1 VSSLNVGLVWGTA
14 VTTLETRSRTM
25 PASKEPGIGFSMAWR
40 VSLPSKLPRRLSRGL
55 GVAEYA
61 LWKSVSESSVV
72 PVSAG
77 VSAGVTGVV
86 VRGRSTAAAAAAAS
100 AAAAAAAS
108 EAKASSYFEP
118 EVVIGRSGRVGVL
131 ASSCLEDRFSPGAV
145 SVESP
150 REIAVLLD
158 VTVSARFRWLL

>member
-86 VRGRSTAAAAAAAS
+86 VRGRSTAAAAAAS

-131 ASSCLEDRFSPGAV
+131 ASSCLEDRCSPGAV

>member
-1 VSSLNVGLVWGTA
+1 
-14 VTTLETRSRTM
+14 M
-25 PASKEPGIGFSMAWR
+25 
-40 VSLPSKLPRRLSRGL
+40 
-55 GVAEYA
+55 
-61 LWKSVSESSVV
+61 SESSVV

-86 VRGRSTAAAAAAAS
+86 VRGRSKAAAAAAA
-100 AAAAAAAS
+100 AATS
-108 EAKASSYFEP
+108 EAEASSCFELV
-118 EVVIGRSGRVGVL
+118 VVIGRSGRVGVL
-131 ASSCLEDRFSPGAV
+131 ASSYLEERFSPGAV

>member
-1 VSSLNVGLVWGTA
+1 
-14 VTTLETRSRTM
+14 M
-25 PASKEPGIGFSMAWR
+25 PASKEPGICFSTTWR
-40 VSLPSKLPRRLSRGL
+40 VSLPTIRSSKLPRRLSRGL

-86 VRGRSTAAAAAAAS
+86 VRGRSK
-100 AAAAAAAS
+100 AAAAAAS
-108 EAKASSYFEP
+108 EAEASSCFELV
-118 EVVIGRSGRVGVL
+118 VVIGRSGRVGVL
-131 ASSCLEDRFSPGAV
+131 ASSYLEERFSPGAV

>member
-86 VRGRSTAAAAAAAS
+86 VRGRSTAAAAAAS
-100 AAAAAAAS
+100 AAAAS

>member
-1 VSSLNVGLVWGTA
+1 
-14 VTTLETRSRTM
+14 M
-25 PASKEPGIGFSMAWR
+25 
-40 VSLPSKLPRRLSRGL
+40 
-55 GVAEYA
+55 
-61 LWKSVSESSVV
+61 SESSVV

-86 VRGRSTAAAAAAAS
+86 VRGRSK
-100 AAAAAAAS
+100 AAAAAAS
-108 EAKASSYFEP
+108 EAEASSCFELV
-118 EVVIGRSGRVGVL
+118 VVIGRSGRVGVL
-131 ASSCLEDRFSPGAV
+131 ASSYLEERFSPGAV

>member
-1 VSSLNVGLVWGTA
+1 MSSLNVGLVWGTA

-86 VRGRSTAAAAAAAS
+86 VRGRSTAAAAAAS